1 MNQFYDSEIKIS
13 GIDSDTFQATACTI
27 TTSWFKTCLCT
38 SQKSWFLM
46 VFFKKKRDTYIL
58 VRSKRRKIYINTNT
72 NNNNVSAIQPNKK
85 WKQTHTTHVFTYY
98 INLLCKNTIF

>member
-13 GIDSDTFQATACTI
+13 GIDSDTFQASACTI

-38 SQKSWFLM
+38 SQKSWSWM

-58 VRSKRRKIYINTNT
+58 VRSKRRKIYINPNT
-72 NNNNVSAIQPNKK
+72 NKIGINNNVSAIQPNKK
-85 WKQTHTTHVFTYY
+85 
-98 INLLCKNTIF
+98 